1 MTDMIDIVIKIKAG
15 DYETKI
21 PYEYEIVPIDE
32 DTMTVRE
39 AREHTERQKALK
51 KDHLVRRREDI
62 YRLEK
67 QFRNDLAE
75 EHGVTGHPKEPK
87 LWSMAWE
94 YGHSSGFEEV
104 AMYYDELVELVK

>member
-1 MTDMIDIVIKIKAG
+1 MIDVVIKIKAG

-39 AREHTERQKALK
+39 AREHTDRQKEMKKNHLAL
-51 KDHLVRRREDI
+51 RRQDI
-62 YRLEK
+62 YRLTVE
-67 QFRNDLAE
+67 FRKDLADE
-75 EHGVTGHPKEPK
+75 YGVTGHPKEPK
-87 LWSMAWE
+87 LWNMAWE
-94 YGHSSGFEEV
+94 HGHSSGLEEV